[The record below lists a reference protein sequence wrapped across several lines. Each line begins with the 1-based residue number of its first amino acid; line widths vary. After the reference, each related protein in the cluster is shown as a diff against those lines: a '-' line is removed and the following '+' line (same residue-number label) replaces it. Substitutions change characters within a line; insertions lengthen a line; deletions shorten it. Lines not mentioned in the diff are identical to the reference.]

1 MRRFDEYLKVI
12 FIHEGFK
19 FTNHKDDPG
28 KETKFGVTLKFIKM
42 RSLDINNDG
51 EINVKDIME
60 LTLEKAS
67 EIYLEYFW
75 KPMNLESI
83 NNELLKLH
91 LFDMGI
97 NAGTKTAIKILQE
110 MLGTDTDGVIGP
122 NTLAK
127 INSYGDRIIADYA
140 NARKMY
146 YGKIIKKN
154 PRLEVFRKGWYNRVD
169 TTYFKK

>member
-1 MRRFDEYLKVI
+1 MRKFEEYLKVI

-19 FTNHKDDPG
+19 FTNHPNDPG
-28 KETKFGVTLKFIKM
+28 KETKYGVTLKFIKM

-75 KPMNLESI
+75 KPMNLEGI
-83 NNELLKLH
+83 DNELLKLH

-110 MLGTDTDGVIGP
+110 MLDTTIDGVIG
-122 NTLAK
+122 NQTIAK
-127 INSYGDRIIADYA
+127 INSYGDRIVADYA

-146 YGKIIKKN
+146 YNKIINNN
-154 PRLEVFRKGWYNRVD
+154 PRLKVFRKGWYNRVD

>member
-1 MRRFDEYLKVI
+1 MRKFEEYLKVI

-19 FTNHKDDPG
+19 YTNHKDDSGGPTQLG
-28 KETKFGVTLKFIKM
+28 ISLKFLKM

-51 EINVKDIME
+51 EINIKDIQEITVDKATE
-60 LTLEKAS
+60 LYHT
-67 EIYLEYFW
+67 YFW
-75 KPMNLESI
+75 KPMNLEGI
-83 NNELLKLH
+83 DNELLKLH

-110 MLGTDTDGVIGP
+110 MLGATIDGVIG
-122 NTLAK
+122 NQTIAK
-127 INSYGDRIIADYA
+127 INSYGERIVADYA

-146 YGKIIKKN
+146 YNKIINNN
-154 PRLEVFRKGWYNRVD
+154 PRLKVFRKGWYNRVD